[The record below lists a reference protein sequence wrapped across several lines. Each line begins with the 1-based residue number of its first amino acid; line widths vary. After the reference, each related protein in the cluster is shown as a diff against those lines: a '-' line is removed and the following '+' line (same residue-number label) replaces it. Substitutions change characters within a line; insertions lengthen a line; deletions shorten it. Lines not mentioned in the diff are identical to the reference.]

1 MYKEL
6 KENEEILCLIESGD
20 KNLEILGYT
29 EHSIKHCVKVAK
41 EAERILKVLGY
52 DKHQA
57 ELAKIAGLLHDIGN
71 AINRNRH
78 AEYGAILANQILE
91 KTELDIRDRLAI
103 VSAIGNH
110 DESTGGAKD
119 AISAAL
125 IIADKTDVRRNRV
138 RNKGKANFD
147 IHDRVNYAVCQS
159 ELIIDK
165 EKKVISLNLKIDED
179 ICTMFEYFDIFLGR
193 MVMCRKTA
201 ELLGCSFKLLSNGQK
216 VL

>member
-6 KENEEILCLIESGD
+6 KENEEILCLIERGD
-20 KNLEILGYT
+20 KNLEVLGYT

-91 KTELDIRDRLAI
+91 KTKMDIRDRLSI

-110 DESTGGAKD
+110 DETTGGAKD
-119 AISAAL
+119 PVSAAL
-125 IIADKTDVRRNRV
+125 ILADKTDVRRNRV
-138 RNKGKANFD
+138 RNKAKAIFD

-165 EKKVISLNLKIDED
+165 EKKVISLNLKIDEE

-193 MVMCRKTA
+193 MVMCRKAA
-201 ELLGCSFKLLSNGQK
+201 EILGCKFKLLSNGQK

>member
-6 KENEEILCLIESGD
+6 KENEEILCLIERGD
-20 KNLEILGYT
+20 KNLEVLGYT

-41 EAERILKVLGY
+41 EAERILKELDY

-91 KTELDIRDRLAI
+91 KTKMDIRDRLSI

-110 DESTGGAKD
+110 DETTGGAKD
-119 AISAAL
+119 PVSAAL
-125 IIADKTDVRRNRV
+125 ILADKTDVRRNRV
-138 RNKGKANFD
+138 RNKAKATFD

-165 EKKVISLNLKIDED
+165 EKKVISLNLKIDEE

-193 MVMCRKTA
+193 MVMCRKAA
-201 ELLGCSFKLLSNGQK
+201 EILGCKFKLLSNGQK

>member
-52 DKHQA
+52 DKLQA

-78 AEYGAILANQILE
+78 AE
-91 KTELDIRDRLAI
+91 
-103 VSAIGNH
+103 
-110 DESTGGAKD
+110 
-119 AISAAL
+119 
-125 IIADKTDVRRNRV
+125 
-138 RNKGKANFD
+138 
-147 IHDRVNYAVCQS
+147 
-159 ELIIDK
+159 
-165 EKKVISLNLKIDED
+165 
-179 ICTMFEYFDIFLGR
+179 
-193 MVMCRKTA
+193 
-201 ELLGCSFKLLSNGQK
+201 
-216 VL
+216 

>member
-91 KTELDIRDRLAI
+91 KTELDIRDRLVV

-125 IIADKTDVRRNRV
+125 IIADKTEVRRNRV

-147 IHDRVNYAVCQS
+147 IHDRVNYAVCRS

-165 EKKVISLNLKIDED
+165 EKKVISLNLQIDED

-193 MVMCRKTA
+193 MVMCRKAA
-201 ELLGCSFKLLSNGQK
+201 EILGCSFKLLSNGQK